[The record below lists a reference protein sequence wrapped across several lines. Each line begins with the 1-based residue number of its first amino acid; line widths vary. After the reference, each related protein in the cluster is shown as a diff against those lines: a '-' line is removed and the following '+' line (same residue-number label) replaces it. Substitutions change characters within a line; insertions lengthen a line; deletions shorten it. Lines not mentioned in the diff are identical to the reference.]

1 MDGYQEF
8 IVSVKRLTNIDL
20 SLYKEKQM
28 RRRIDSLMK
37 RNNMPDLISYFRLL
51 KQSEK
56 HLKEFLNYITINV
69 SEFFRNPIQWQVL
82 EKDILPYLISSRKVL
97 KVWSSAC
104 ASGEEAYS
112 LALLFEKINYDRVE
126 ILATDI
132 DDEALEAARL
142 GVYSEKSVENIPE
155 NLKKRYFTVKEGQ
168 YAINDEIKRKVKFK
182 NLNLLEDEFPAN
194 CHLILCRNVM
204 IYFTEE
210 AKDRLY
216 RKFYNSLADDG
227 VFFVGNT
234 EQIIMPQ
241 KYGFVSI
248 KSFFYK
254 KIKL

>member
-1 MDGYQEF
+1 MDVYQEF
-8 IVSVKRLTNIDL
+8 IINVKRLTNIDL

-28 RRRIDSLMK
+28 RRRIESLMK

-51 KQSEK
+51 KQSKK
-56 HLKEFLNYITINV
+56 HLQEFLNYITINV
-69 SEFFRNPIQWQVL
+69 SEFFRNPVQWQVL
-82 EKDILPYLISSRKVL
+82 EKEILPYLISSKKAL

-142 GVYSEKSVENIPE
+142 GVYSEKSLVNVPE
-155 NLKKRYFTVKEGQ
+155 DLRRRYFTIKEGL

-182 NLNLLEDEFPAN
+182 NLNLLEDEFPEN

-227 VFFVGNT
+227 VLFVGNT

>member
-1 MDGYQEF
+1 MDVYQEF
-8 IVSVKRLTNIDL
+8 IANIKRLTKIDL
-20 SLYKEKQM
+20 SSYKEKQM

-37 RNNMPDLISYFRLL
+37 RNNMPDLLSYFRLL

-82 EKDILPYLISSRKVL
+82 EKEILPCFISSRKVL

-132 DDEALEAARL
+132 DDEALKAARL
-142 GVYSEKSVENIPE
+142 GVYSEKSVENVPE
-155 NLKKRYFTVKEGQ
+155 DLKKRYFTVKEGQ
-168 YAINDEIKRKVKFK
+168 YAIKDEIKRKVKFK

-241 KYGFVSI
+241 KYGFMSI